1 MSAEQR
7 RQLAFLLLLLGYGLV
22 LVVSLQGLSEGARA
36 FPIIV
41 LVGTTLLW
49 AVKLAATLAPASW
62 RAVIEPRGI
71 VPLVAA
77 AEADRG
83 MAAGE
88 AAGETGARGGWL
100 LWLWLLASLAAMF
113 ALGFLLGSAASVLV
127 YMKAIART
135 TWRAALPAAAAT
147 TAFVYLVFAEAL
159 RVDLGPIPLTVL
171 LQP

>member
-1 MSAEQR
+1 MRSMSAEQR

-71 VPLVAA
+71 VPRVAA
-77 AEADRG
+77 AQADRA

-88 AAGETGARGGWL
+88 AGTRGGWL
-100 LWLWLLASLAAMF
+100 LWLWLLASLVAMF

-135 TWRAALPAAAAT
+135 SWRAALLAAGAT

-159 RVDLGPIPLTVL
+159 RVDLGPIPLAVL